1 MFKCEVETWF
11 TKVFFYFLVEVGYE
25 KRAHE
30 QIEFLY
36 TLQKHSKQAS
46 LLISENY
53 FNCLIVIA
61 VHYTSISD
69 HDKELGS

>member
-1 MFKCEVETWF
+1 MKN
-11 TKVFFYFLVEVGYE
+11 G
-25 KRAHE
+25 AHE

-53 FNCLIVIA
+53 FNCLIVSA

-69 HDKELGS
+69 QDKELGS